1 MALLDDLGFE
11 GKYNSVISGLFKNNI
26 TQAIDEEDLRALVTD
41 MLDSLLHQYDNSVM
55 RDCGTADL
63 SSDTWPTTGGKG
75 AGGAILKNNS
85 FRVSVAGDPPG
96 APITVAAGMIIVANQ
111 DSPTTGTHWD
121 IITTDGSSGG
131 ITAVDGGTI

>member
-1 MALLDDLGFE
+1 MAKLDKTTLL
-11 GKYNSVISGLFKNNI
+11 GKFTSAVSGLFKANI
-26 TQAIDEEDLRALVTD
+26 TKSIGSDDLRTFVEDTTD
-41 MLDSLLHQYDNSVM
+41 SMLFEYDNSVM